1 MSTPQD
7 RTLTPYNWSLPSS
20 LEVSPDELQVRLDFY
35 GSAVILQRLENGAI
49 STRMVSARDVAMALL
64 SDIPL
69 HSGLLPTDTLWWS
82 QDVTAEVALWV
93 KPQVWPVA
101 LMIKAGKPSRRFR
114 LPMPGFIFV
123 CRPGQAPRIYA
134 AKRRPESPKDKVYH
148 APLFNVF
155 GDGRTCAGSHRYPE
169 KIEEIPQS
177 FFSSFFSIDGA
188 THGRSKKHPDSL
200 YALWEELDGKK
211 RYPLGDLVPW
221 GRVEDIMNRSKGGQ
235 V

>member
-1 MSTPQD
+1 
-7 RTLTPYNWSLPSS
+7 
-20 LEVSPDELQVRLDFY
+20 VSPDELQVRLDFY

>member
-1 MSTPQD
+1 
-7 RTLTPYNWSLPSS
+7 
-20 LEVSPDELQVRLDFY
+20 
-35 GSAVILQRLENGAI
+35 
-49 STRMVSARDVAMALL
+49 
-64 SDIPL
+64 
-69 HSGLLPTDTLWWS
+69 
-82 QDVTAEVALWV
+82 
-93 KPQVWPVA
+93 
-101 LMIKAGKPSRRFR
+101 
-114 LPMPGFIFV
+114 MPGFIFI
-123 CRPGQAPRIYA
+123 CRPRQAPCIYA
-134 AKRRPESPKDKVYH
+134 AKRRPESPKDEVYH

-221 GRVEDIMNRSKGGQ
+221 GRVEDVMNKRLERS
-235 V
+235 